1 MQIIKK
7 FHLTKLTYTNEENVQ
22 IKLESQSW
30 LSKDMYKI
38 QQAWFT
44 YVSLTNIILFAAV
57 K

>member
-38 QQAWFT
+38 QQA
-44 YVSLTNIILFAAV
+44 
-57 K
+57 